1 MKETAMKESYLKAY
15 DAHVDDVFAY
25 CFKETS
31 HREVSKYLTRNV
43 FLEVWDTI
51 VYYGFDSISNI
62 SRLIN
67 RIAKDH
73 IKNFNAGKRNE
84 IAYYDNL
91 WNLTLSQ

>member
-15 DAHVDDVFAY
+15 DAHVDDIFAY

-31 HREVSKYLTRNV
+31 HREVSKYLTKNV

-51 VYYGFDSISNI
+51 AYYGLDGITNLKN
-62 SRLIN
+62 LIY
-67 RIAKDH
+67 RTAKDH
-73 IKNFNAGKRNE
+73 IRNFNVGKQNE
-84 IAYYDNL
+84 MTYYDNL